1 MTFIYIGAVIV
12 FGTLAGIVAYLY
24 RESALIQGK
33 SAIVLGPIKIKL
45 TDQAEKEPTPE
56 PGADET
62 KS

>member
-24 RESALIQGK
+24 RESAIIQGK
-33 SAIVLGPIKIKL
+33 SEIALGPIKIKL
-45 TDQAEKEPTPE
+45 NNQARKEATPE
-56 PGADET
+56 TSTDET